1 MYRLDPKFRR
11 LISIVQV
18 VAIVISAAL
27 LAAAIVLLIIEP
39 GWVQART
46 WNDREAFLAGP
57 TGTDLLPLPVIQVL
71 PEMYPQDFQPG
82 GPQAGD
88 WIDQFGFVRQS
99 PDVNQGL
106 PLGFYVAHYRPRSG
120 GPSPVPFVGFTC
132 GMCHTSLIRP
142 ADGRKPVLVEGMG
155 TTSLDF
161 LAWFDAF
168 KDGLFDEK
176 GFTVKSI
183 DAAYRKK
190 FGKPLTLTER
200 LVIQAWL
207 PGARKFFLDNVPK
220 YDMPYAGADLRN
232 SRDMP
237 NGPSRTQPFRNLVR
251 LVLDRPATLG
261 DNAFCKIP
269 SLYEQRNRSWGQYD
283 GSVGNRLSRSVL
295 AAIAT
300 GATLQ
305 NLVLPEISQSVTA
318 AVNYTVDLKGPR
330 YKDIFEKESEQ
341 LDPQRVADG
350 EALYKQSCAG
360 CHGWRNTGTGL
371 WEKGV
376 RTGQIVPIK
385 EIKTDPERV
394 TFRYYDTFI
403 DSMYAYFPADYPLR
417 PRREDLRPDNSPL
430 GYINAPI
437 ESVFARTPYLHNG
450 SVLTLAELINLKP
463 RRSVFYRGANLYD
476 PIDVGLVSPDHP
488 TSADYYKFDTQVR
501 GNSNAGHD
509 YPWAYHGPGWDQHRL
524 ENLLQYLKTEW

>member
-132 GMCHTSLIRP
+132 GMCHASLIRP

-200 LVIQAWL
+200 LVIQAW
-207 PGARKFFLDNVPK
+207 A
-220 YDMPYAGADLRN
+220 AW
-232 SRDMP
+232 
-237 NGPSRTQPFRNLVR
+237 
-251 LVLDRPATLG
+251 RP
-261 DNAFCKIP
+261 
-269 SLYEQRNRSWGQYD
+269 
-283 GSVGNRLSRSVL
+283 
-295 AAIAT
+295 
-300 GATLQ
+300 
-305 NLVLPEISQSVTA
+305 
-318 AVNYTVDLKGPR
+318 
-330 YKDIFEKESEQ
+330 
-341 LDPQRVADG
+341 
-350 EALYKQSCAG
+350 
-360 CHGWRNTGTGL
+360 
-371 WEKGV
+371 
-376 RTGQIVPIK
+376 
-385 EIKTDPERV
+385 
-394 TFRYYDTFI
+394 
-403 DSMYAYFPADYPLR
+403 
-417 PRREDLRPDNSPL
+417 
-430 GYINAPI
+430 
-437 ESVFARTPYLHNG
+437 
-450 SVLTLAELINLKP
+450 
-463 RRSVFYRGANLYD
+463 
-476 PIDVGLVSPDHP
+476 
-488 TSADYYKFDTQVR
+488 
-501 GNSNAGHD
+501 
-509 YPWAYHGPGWDQHRL
+509 
-524 ENLLQYLKTEW
+524 

>member
-1 MYRLDPKFRR
+1 
-11 LISIVQV
+11 
-18 VAIVISAAL
+18 
-27 LAAAIVLLIIEP
+27 
-39 GWVQART
+39 
-46 WNDREAFLAGP
+46 
-57 TGTDLLPLPVIQVL
+57 
-71 PEMYPQDFQPG
+71 
-82 GPQAGD
+82 
-88 WIDQFGFVRQS
+88 
-99 PDVNQGL
+99 
-106 PLGFYVAHYRPRSG
+106 
-120 GPSPVPFVGFTC
+120 
-132 GMCHTSLIRP
+132 
-142 ADGRKPVLVEGMG
+142 
-155 TTSLDF
+155 
-161 LAWFDAF
+161 
-168 KDGLFDEK
+168 
-176 GFTVKSI
+176 
-183 DAAYRKK
+183 
-190 FGKPLTLTER
+190 
-200 LVIQAWL
+200 
-207 PGARKFFLDNVPK
+207 
-220 YDMPYAGADLRN
+220 MPYAGADLRN